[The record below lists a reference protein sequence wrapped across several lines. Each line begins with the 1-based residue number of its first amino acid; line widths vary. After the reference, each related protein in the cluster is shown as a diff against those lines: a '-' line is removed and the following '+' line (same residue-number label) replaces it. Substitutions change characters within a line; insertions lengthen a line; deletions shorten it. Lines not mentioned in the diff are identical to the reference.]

1 MIGGAGRTRRWVGAC
16 VAAGVCVAAGACADA
31 EEPPLSAAERE
42 TVAKAYADSVRALT
56 APTDSACAADRP
68 TLVAHLTDSIYNL
81 RLADIEAQQ
90 RVVQ

>member
-1 MIGGAGRTRRWVGAC
+1 MRRGTRWVGWLMC
-16 VAAGVCVAAGACADA
+16 CGVVAGACAEA

-56 APTDSACAADRP
+56 APVDSACAADSP
-68 TLVAHLTDSIYNL
+68 DLVAYLTDSLYNL

-90 RVVQ
+90 KVVE

>member
-1 MIGGAGRTRRWVGAC
+1 MRRSWGIAASALALAGWA
-16 VAAGVCVAAGACADA
+16 ACAET

-56 APTDSACAADRP
+56 SPTDSACAADKP
-68 TLVAHLTDSIYNL
+68 ELVAHLTDSLYRV

-90 RVVQ
+90 KVVE